1 MRVITLWLEKN
12 PPAVYETAFAYRYC
26 YRKTIEFLATPVLSI
41 AEEISAGS
49 VKTLLE
55 KKGAQAALVV
65 TDPEAVISPEAL
77 EILCMHSSNAV
88 LVGPVFNETNFPA
101 QQAILPFPYLDA
113 FTFAETAA
121 ELARGHGKKTV
132 TVSTLDPTCFLV
144 TAKTLSQLPSDT
156 PLEEIPSLPGLTK
169 LVALGAL
176 VHRFGNYYASARKD
190 LVGLV
195 PEEATKILDIGCA
208 KGGFGRTLKK
218 HRPEVYLVGVELN
231 SILAEKARQIYDL
244 VITDPI
250 EKAKLPHDFD
260 LVNMGDVLEHLYDP
274 WEVLTK
280 IVHLLRPGG
289 WLIGSVPNANH
300 WTILRQLLL
309 GEFEYIPVG
318 LLCVSH
324 IRFFTEKT
332 LKKALQEAGF
342 VLETLEHQ
350 KFSPTPKGKEF
361 IQKLLSQ
368 GLGDE
373 ESLLTAELVF
383 RAQKK

>member
-1 MRVITLWLEKN
+1 MRVITLWLKKN

-26 YRKTIEFLATPVLSI
+26 YQKTIELLSTPVLSI
-41 AEEISAGS
+41 AEKASVGS
-49 VKTLLE
+49 VQALLK

-65 TDPEAVISPEAL
+65 TDPETVISPKAL
-77 EILCMHSSNAV
+77 EILCIHSSNAD
-88 LVGPVFNETNFPA
+88 LVGPMFNETTFPA
-101 QQAILPFPYLDA
+101 QQVILPFPYLDA
-113 FTFAETAA
+113 FTFVETAA
-121 ELARGHGKKTV
+121 ELAKEHGKKTV
-132 TVSTLDPTCFLV
+132 AVSALDPTCFLL
-144 TAKTLSQLPSDT
+144 TAKTLAQLPSDIL
-156 PLEEIPSLPGLTK
+156 LEEIPALPGLTK

-176 VHRFGNYYASARKD
+176 VHRFGNYYASARED
-190 LVGLV
+190 LVALV
-195 PEEATKILDIGCA
+195 PKEASKILDIGCA
-208 KGGFGRTLKK
+208 KGGFGHTLKK
-218 HRPEVYLVGVELN
+218 RRPGIYLVGVELN
-231 SILAEKARQIYDL
+231 TILAKKALQIYDL

-250 EKAKLPHDFD
+250 EKACLPHDFD

-274 WEVLTK
+274 WEVLSK
-280 IVHLLRPGG
+280 IARLLRPGG

-318 LLCVSH
+318 LLCISH

-332 LKKALQEAGF
+332 LKKALREAGF

-350 KFSPTPKGKEF
+350 KFSPTPEGKEF